1 MTLSPQA
8 LRRLDAM
15 TVLLER
21 APFVV
26 VELPIR
32 LQSRANDH
40 TTKHWA
46 KRAATSKSQHL
57 AIHATLA
64 RSRARL
70 RAAVDSSKL
79 VVRLVRV
86 APSALDDDNLG
97 IAFKAIR
104 DGIAKVLGVD
114 DRDPRVTF
122 IPDAERRG
130 VREYAVRIEFYH
142 RTLSCLCDPNA
153 FQCGVGCKCVGC
165 GCASQTPSS
174 DVAELVDAVVR
185 SGGKLRLTPNIR
197 RPR

>member
-1 MTLSPQA
+1 MTLSTQA

-15 TVLLER
+15 TVLASKGS

-40 TTKHWA
+40 TTKHWG
-46 KRAATSKSQHL
+46 KRAATSKSQHF
-57 AIHATLA
+57 AIHAKLA

-97 IAFKAIR
+97 SAFKAIR

-130 VREYAVRIEFYH
+130 VREYAVRLEFYH
-142 RTLSCLCDPNA
+142 RTLPCLCDPNP
-153 FQCGVGCKCVGC
+153 FQCGD
-165 GCASQTPSS
+165 GCACIGCHGRKP
-174 DVAELVDAVVR
+174 
-185 SGGKLRLTPNIR
+185 
-197 RPR
+197 